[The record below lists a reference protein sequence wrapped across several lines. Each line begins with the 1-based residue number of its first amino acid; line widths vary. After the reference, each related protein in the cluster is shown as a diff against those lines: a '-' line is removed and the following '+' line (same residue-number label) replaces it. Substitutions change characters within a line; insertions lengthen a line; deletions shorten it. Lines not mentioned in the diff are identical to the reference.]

1 MPFYLIPATFGDELN
16 YHHPLFS
23 DEQEADSENTC
34 HTAS

>member
-23 DEQEADSENTC
+23 DEQADSENTC